1 MNLDQIAGQIFDKFD
16 KDKSG
21 TMEYCEVKALLE
33 STYKGMSRTI
43 TDKDIQDAI
52 EFMDTDGNGTIT
64 RQEYIDMI
72 KSTMARYYKIK

>member
-21 TMEYCEVKALLE
+21 TMESSEVRALLE
-33 STYKGMSRTI
+33 FTYKGMSRPV
-43 TDKDIQDAI
+43 TDRDIQDAC

-72 KSTMARYYKIK
+72 KSTMGMHYKKK